1 MLYRRAIINNPTD
14 VLDDFSKPK
23 PAPAPAPA
31 PSTANTDASTGVAPA
46 DFDEDAFLKQL
57 EADMA
62 NMMGG
67 APPGAGGSGN
77 PADFQ
82 ATVDQGADVFAKQLE
97 ESGIPPGDFLKQLLA
112 DVMAEEGGGSGGA
125 SAEGL
130 AAAAAAAG
138 LGGSGSG
145 AGAGAGAAQDSKS
158 PASGTGTGTETA
170 DAPAESFNDAIKR
183 TMGRMK
189 ESGDKATAAAS
200 SEDDISDDMLAQ
212 LLKAVEAGAAGAGD
226 EGDLSKMFMG
236 MMEQLSNKEMLYEP
250 MKELDGKFGPWLE
263 KSKAEGKVS
272 EEDMVRYE
280 TQAKVVKQIVGKFE
294 ESGYSDDDPK
304 CREYVWE
311 RMQEVSLVFFLGRS
325 FIVIILLLTGFRCKL
340 LAVRLKSL
348 FQILLW
354 RIWVDL
360 VLVLRGRLVCQIV
373 RSSDLDLKLD
383 MDVDVDMN
391 EDWRSGS
398 WLKLKLNLSCYS
410 GSVLYI
416 YTTLVDTLIY
426 MQTELLT
433 VPIHTDVPYPI
444 PYCKEERHAMHKPK
458 INPLKSSGH
467 IHILTS
473 IPTPTAKLRIRQ
485 SHKDIIILIIA
496 KWNPPS
502 VPPQT
507 TNASIQRR
515 LRLPQRHLQRF
526 LLRNEFI

>member
-1 MLYRRAIINNPTD
+1 MVNHSSDPTVYIGLLINNPTE

-31 PSTANTDASTGVAPA
+31 PAPSSTANPDESTGVAPA
-46 DFDEDAFLKQL
+46 NFDEDAFLKQL
-57 EADMA
+57 EAEMA
-62 NMMGG
+62 NMMGGGG
-67 APPGAGGSGN
+67 APPGAGAGAGN

-112 DVMAEEGGGSGGA
+112 DVMAEEGGSGA

-145 AGAGAGAAQDSKS
+145 SGSGSAQGSKSS
-158 PASGTGTGTETA
+158 PASTELT
-170 DAPAESFNDAIKR
+170 DQPAESFNDAIKR

-250 MKELDGKFGPWLE
+250 MKELDGKFGPWLV

-272 EEDMVRYE
+272 EEDMGRYE

-304 CREYVWE
+304 CREYIWE
-311 RMQEVSLVFFLGRS
+311 RMQEVSFDFFY
-325 FIVIILLLTGFRCKL
+325 VVTGFFGLIADYWVGCRCKL
-340 LAVRLKSL
+340 LVVRLRSL
-348 FQILLW
+348 FRILLW
-354 RIWVDL
+354 RI
-360 VLVLRGRLVCQIV
+360 
-373 RSSDLDLKLD
+373 
-383 MDVDVDMN
+383 
-391 EDWRSGS
+391 
-398 WLKLKLNLSCYS
+398 
-410 GSVLYI
+410 
-416 YTTLVDTLIY
+416 
-426 MQTELLT
+426 
-433 VPIHTDVPYPI
+433 
-444 PYCKEERHAMHKPK
+444 
-458 INPLKSSGH
+458 
-467 IHILTS
+467 
-473 IPTPTAKLRIRQ
+473 
-485 SHKDIIILIIA
+485 
-496 KWNPPS
+496 
-502 VPPQT
+502 
-507 TNASIQRR
+507 
-515 LRLPQRHLQRF
+515 
-526 LLRNEFI
+526 